1 MGECESKGNKNKT
14 VPKNPG
20 MKKPETLNP
29 DYPLQELKSISKA
42 SKSVCKLIVPPN
54 QLGSGFLIKFSKGE
68 KEFYCLMTNEHVV
81 TKKNGRK

>member
-1 MGECESKGNKNKT
+1 MGECESKGNKNQT

-54 QLGSGFLIKFSKGE
+54 QLGSGFLIL
-68 KEFYCLMTNEHVV
+68 KE
-81 TKKNGRK
+81 KKNFTA